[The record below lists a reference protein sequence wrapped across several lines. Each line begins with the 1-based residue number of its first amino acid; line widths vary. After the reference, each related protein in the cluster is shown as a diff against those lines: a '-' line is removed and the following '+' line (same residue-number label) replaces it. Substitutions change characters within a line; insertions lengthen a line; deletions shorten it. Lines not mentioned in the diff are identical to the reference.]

1 MTKVTIEIQYL
12 PSIALYSLMVNHDS
26 FFIEQFEN
34 YQKGSYR
41 NKAHIMSAQGPLAL
55 SIPLVAGKNNQRSIR
70 AVEIDNKMNWRLN
83 HMRGIHSCYGK
94 SPYYEYYIEQLETLI
109 NSKEKMLF
117 DYNFQLIIGLN
128 KLLNIEQKVHLTQ
141 SYISQIQPPNLDRRA
156 FISPKTSKQT
166 QLNAAFDFKYYDQV
180 FIEEQGF
187 APNLSILDLLFC
199 QGPEAIIYLK
209 SIYKRKNN

>member
-209 SIYKRKNN
+209 SIYKKKNN

>member
-12 PSIALYSLMVNHDS
+12 PSIAFYSLLVNYGS

-55 SIPLVAGKNNQRSIR
+55 SIPLVSGKNNQRSIG
-70 AVEIDNKMNWRLN
+70 AVEIDNTMNWRLN

-94 SPYYEYYIEQLETLI
+94 SPYYEYYIEQLESLI
-109 NSKEKMLF
+109 YSNETMLF
-117 DYNFQLIIGLN
+117 DYNLQLINGLN
-128 KLLNIEQKVHLTQ
+128 KLLNIEQKMQLTK
-141 SYISQIQPPNLDRRA
+141 SYVNQIQYPDMDKRA
-156 FISPKTSKQT
+156 FISPKASKQS
-166 QLNAAFDFKYYDQV
+166 QLKEEFDFKYYDQV

-187 APNLSILDLLFC
+187 EPNLSILDLLFC

-209 SIYKRKNN
+209 SIYTRKHN